1 MIDSS
6 MPPTSDLRLYTQL
19 RGGIVRSTIRFV
31 IKLVRLA
38 SVLTVFAVVL
48 ATMARK
54 MSTLIDN
61 YIGSII
67 ELADNTM
74 KSTGRMA
81 SGAAS

>member
-38 SVLTVFAVVL
+38 SVLTVFAVLL